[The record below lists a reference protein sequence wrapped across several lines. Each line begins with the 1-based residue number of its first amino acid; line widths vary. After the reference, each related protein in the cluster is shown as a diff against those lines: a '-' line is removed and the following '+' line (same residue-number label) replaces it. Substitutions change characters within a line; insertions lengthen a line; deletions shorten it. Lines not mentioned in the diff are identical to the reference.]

1 MLASG
6 GGGRG
11 FSRLCAPE
19 LGWAEGP
26 RLPPRLNGGGGGG
39 AELAGFAE
47 LLAAD
52 CLETSDRVGRWFR
65 GCSGGEKRPP
75 SPRLEPSASE

>member
-1 MLASG
+1 MLAG

-19 LGWAEGP
+19 PCWAEEGP

-39 AELAGFAE
+39 AELVGFEE

-52 CLETSDRVGRWFR
+52 GLEMSGTEGR
-65 GCSGGEKRPP
+65 
-75 SPRLEPSASE
+75 